1 MKKLQLNE
9 QYNNDTFYAND
20 IDRIVKIFAD
30 RGYEISASD
39 AVRAWEMYSD
49 SMAAGWMCLDPS
61 DEDVF
66 LNVFCYFKEVE

>member
-1 MKKLQLNE
+1 MKKLQLKE
-9 QYNNDTFYAND
+9 TDHDFYYVND

-39 AVRAWEMYSD
+39 AVRAWEKYSD
-49 SMAAGWMCLDPS
+49 SMAAGWMCLDSS

>member
-9 QYNNDTFYAND
+9 QYSNDYCYAND

-39 AVRAWEMYSD
+39 AAGAWEMYSD
-49 SMAAGWMCLDPS
+49 CMSASWMTLDSS

-66 LNVFCYFKEVE
+66 LNVFCYFEEVE

>member
-20 IDRIVKIFAD
+20 IDRIVKIFAN

-49 SMAAGWMCLDPS
+49 SMAAGLLILYDIG
-61 DEDVF
+61 DYITRDD
-66 LNVFCYFKEVE
+66 LK